1 MGFLL
6 FGFGRYLDP
15 PFPLSLPVVGKIEEL
30 MTIREVCDLGWAP
43 TKRKSDNLSLLSHFL
58 SLFRHRQKTTKVD
71 WKSDNLSLF
80 CRFFCRFFR
89 IFSQYLWFSA
99 VRIFIQEETLVL

>member
-30 MTIREVCDLGWAP
+30 MTIREVCD
-43 TKRKSDNLSLLSHFL
+43 
-58 SLFRHRQKTTKVD
+58 RHGRDQ
-71 WKSDNLSLF
+71 
-80 CRFFCRFFR
+80 
-89 IFSQYLWFSA
+89 IFAIHLI
-99 VRIFIQEETLVL
+99 RRTH